1 MNIVFGGT
9 FNPPTIAHEKAIQT
23 VLSALQVDRFI
34 IVPVGN
40 KYHLKTI
47 EEDEHRFSMLELISN
62 KLGVELSRIEL
73 DSKSYSGTYSLLKK
87 LNMENTKFLIG
98 SDNLREVRNWIE
110 PEKLIVEFGLVVLS
124 RKDDCAEI
132 IKTDKFLSKYKENII
147 IINDFDFDISSTMF
161 RKTLNFDL
169 VSEEVKK
176 YIKNNKLYGGNH
188 VS

>member
-9 FNPPTIAHEKAIQT
+9 FNPPTIAHEMAIQR

-47 EEDEHRFSMLELISN
+47 EEDEHRFGMLELISF
-62 KLGVELSRIEL
+62 KLRVELSRIEL
-73 DSKSYSGTYSLLKK
+73 DSSAYSGTYALLKK
-87 LNMENTKFLIG
+87 MDLKETLFLIG
-98 SDNLREVRNWIE
+98 SDNLKEIKNWIE
-110 PEKLIVEFGLVVLS
+110 PEKLLNEFGLVVLS
-124 RKDDCAEI
+124 RKDDCTKI
-132 IKTDKFLSKYKENII
+132 IANDKLLTKYKNKIT
-147 IINDFDFDISSTMF
+147 IINDFNYDISSTMF
-161 RKTLNFDL
+161 RETRNFDL
-169 VSEEVKK
+169 VSKEIEE